1 MKAAKAPTRAAKGKA
16 RTKPEVRSKGD
27 GRGNGRGP
35 SGKAPTV
42 RGAVLEPQ
50 AAARDAVGAALG
62 DPTPDLV
69 LTHEQLLELYRYL
82 RMNRMVEDRLVK
94 LYRQGQVVG
103 GLYSSLGQEGSS
115 IGTAY
120 ALDPKAGDIVSPLIR
135 NLGALLVF
143 GVRAR
148 EIFMQYMA
156 RGLSPTKGKDC
167 NLHFGGVKRGIV
179 SPISMLGSLIP
190 VMAGMALAAKMQ
202 KKKLVTMTYIG
213 DGGTSTGEFHE
224 GLNFAAV
231 MRVPFILVAENN
243 QWAYST
249 PTIRQMANT
258 RIVDRAIGYGIAG
271 ERVDGN
277 DVLAVFQATRRA
289 RLRALRGEGVTLLEV
304 MTMRMKGH
312 AEHDDARYVPKI
324 QFEEWKKKDPIER
337 FERRLLEEGVAK
349 REELDA
355 VVAEIN
361 ARLDEDVKF
370 AEASP
375 FPDPE
380 EAARGVYA
388 E

>member
-1 MKAAKAPTRAAKGKA
+1 
-16 RTKPEVRSKGD
+16 
-27 GRGNGRGP
+27 
-35 SGKAPTV
+35 
-42 RGAVLEPQ
+42 
-50 AAARDAVGAALG
+50 VGAALT

-69 LTHEQLLELYRYL
+69 LKREQLLEIYRHL
-82 RMNRMVEDRLVK
+82 RTNRMVEDRLVK

-103 GLYSSLGQEGSS
+103 GLYSSLGQEGTSVGS
-115 IGTAY
+115 AY
-120 ALDPKAGDIVSPLIR
+120 ALDAKAGDILSPLIR

-143 GVRAR
+143 GVRPR

-167 NLHFGGVKRGIV
+167 NLHFGSVRRGII

-190 VMAGMALAAKMQ
+190 VMAGMALAAKIAGR
-202 KKKLVTMTYIG
+202 KLVTMTYVG

-231 MRVPFILVAENN
+231 MRVPFILIAENN

-289 RLRALRGEGVTLLEV
+289 RLRALRGEGVTLIEV
-304 MTMRMKGH
+304 VTMRMKGH
-312 AEHDDARYVPKI
+312 AEHDDQRYVPKI
-324 QFEEWKKKDPIER
+324 QLEEWKRRDPIER
-337 FERRLLEEGVAK
+337 FERRLLDEGLAT
-349 REELDA
+349 RAELDA
-355 VVAEIN
+355 VVAEID
-361 ARLDEDVKF
+361 ALLDEDVKF

-375 FPDPE
+375 FPDPG

-388 E
+388 D